1 MSVRRKRCLQDTR
14 FLRICDFADQAEKG
28 NMRSGKIS
36 QAAEERSVLRPLKKT
51 GVLAGEAGYGKDCIF
66 ASDGTVRSSVLS
78 AADGFCMPRAEMVLD
93 DAVNR
98 LGSAEEI
105 RLSVDMILPAESDE
119 GRLKELTLRLGQEA
133 LKAGA
138 VIENFQARVSGSVTD
153 VIVSVKAEGKTAGYH
168 LPEEN
173 GKISAAGLDL
183 VMAGY
188 AGAAGLDLVMA
199 GYAGAA
205 GTAVLERNFHEKL
218 AVRFPEAFL
227 READRLAENLQT
239 GKIVKTAAP
248 CCFRT
253 VGEGGVFAAL
263 WEMCEGLGCGLEADI
278 HRIPIRQQTVEICEY
293 LNRNPYRLYGAGAVL
308 MAVRGGEALAEMLL
322 PEGIKAE
329 VIGRLTEGPGRYIHN
344 REITRCLEKPLAD
357 ALIEEG

>member
-1 MSVRRKRCLQDTR
+1 
-14 FLRICDFADQAEKG
+14 
-28 NMRSGKIS
+28 MRSGKIS
-36 QAAEERSVLRPLKKT
+36 QAAEERSVLRPLKKA
-51 GVLAGEAGYGKDCIF
+51 GVLASEAGYGKDCIF

-78 AADGFCMPRAEMVLD
+78 AADGFCMPGAEMVLD

-98 LGSAEEI
+98 LGSAKEV
-105 RLSVDMILPAESDE
+105 RLSVDMILPEEADE

-138 VIENFQARVSGSVTD
+138 VIENFQARVSGSVTE
-153 VIVSVKAEGKTAGYH
+153 VIVSVKAEGKTAGYR
-168 LPEEN
+168 LSEEN
-173 GKISAAGLDL
+173 GNIS
-183 VMAGY
+183 
-188 AGAAGLDLVMA
+188 AAGLDLVMA

-218 AVRFPEAFL
+218 AARFPEAFL
-227 READRLAENLQT
+227 READRLGENLQT
-239 GKIVKTAAP
+239 GKIVKMAAP

-293 LNRNPYRLYGAGAVL
+293 LNRNPYRLYGAGSVL

-322 PEGIKAE
+322 PEGIEAE